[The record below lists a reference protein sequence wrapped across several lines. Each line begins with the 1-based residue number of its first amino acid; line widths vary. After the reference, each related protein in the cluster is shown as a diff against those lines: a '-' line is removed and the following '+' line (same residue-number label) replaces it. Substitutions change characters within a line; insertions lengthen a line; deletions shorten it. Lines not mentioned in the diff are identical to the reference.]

1 MTRTH
6 HIIMLTIASLLWC
19 SSAFGEKLK
28 YDVLLFGKKI
38 GETVVELK
46 DSAGIKRYTLR
57 SNTQVKMLFMDKKSA
72 MSTDV
77 LFGKD
82 GIMNYSFFK
91 NVKEDGTMLTNAIYQ
106 NGKVLIEKNGEK
118 STISNPVK
126 FSSVLMY
133 FSEPIN
139 LQKVFSERLG
149 TFFEIIKQSEGK
161 YYAEINGSSAVYTYV
176 HGKLTE
182 LEMKSTLGSVFL
194 KLVN

>member
-1 MTRTH
+1 MTRIH
-6 HIIMLTIASLLWC
+6 PILILTIVSLLWC
-19 SSAFGEKLK
+19 STVIGEKLR

-38 GETVVELK
+38 GETVVEVK
-46 DSAGIKRYTLR
+46 DSAGIKHYTLR

-82 GIMNYSFFK
+82 GLMTYSFFK
-91 NVKEDGTMLTNAIYQ
+91 NVKEDGTILTNAIYQ
-106 NGKVLIEKNGEK
+106 NGKVSIEKNGEK
-118 STISNPVK
+118 TTIPNPIK
-126 FSSVLMY
+126 YSSVLMY
-133 FSEPIN
+133 FAEPIN

-149 TFFEIIKQSEGK
+149 VFFEVVRQSEGK
-161 YYAEINGSSAVYTYV
+161 YYAEINGSSAIYTYV

-182 LEMKSTLGSVFL
+182 LEMKSTLGSVFM

>member
-1 MTRTH
+1 MH
-6 HIIMLTIASLLWC
+6 HILMLTIASLLWC
-19 SSAFGEKLK
+19 SSVFGEKLK

-38 GETVVELK
+38 GETIVELK
-46 DSAGIKRYTLR
+46 DSAGVRHYTLR

-106 NGKVLIEKNGEK
+106 NGKVLVEKNGEK
-118 STISNPVK
+118 ITIPNPVK
-126 FSSVLMY
+126 YSSVLMY
-133 FSEPIN
+133 FTEPSN